1 MKLPIDGPDEMNLT
15 PASLRDLNPNLHKSD
30 KNLYENAP

>member
-15 PASLRDLNPNLHKSD
+15 PASLRDLTPNRNKSY
-30 KNLYENAP
+30 KNLNENAP